1 MDNQKEKEL
10 ESVTTC
16 TLIEAKKALDKVLCE
31 MATTKEQDQK
41 TKNLYYKIL
50 GLSCRIDWEYY
61 QRLTTEGSE

>member
-1 MDNQKEKEL
+1 MNNQNEQEL
-10 ESVTTC
+10 QSVTTR
-16 TLIEAKKALDKVLCE
+16 TLCETKKALDKVLCE
-31 MATTKEQDQK
+31 MAVAKEQDQK